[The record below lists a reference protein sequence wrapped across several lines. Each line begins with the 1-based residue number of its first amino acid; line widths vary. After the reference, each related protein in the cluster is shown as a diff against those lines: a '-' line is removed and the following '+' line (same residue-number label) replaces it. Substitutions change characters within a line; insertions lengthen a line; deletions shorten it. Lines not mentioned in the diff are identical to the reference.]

1 VNAIESKYAASTLSR
16 ALTPADGGIGFAR
29 ALMLCFL
36 VAVLVSTSLG
46 IAFEVAIYI
55 AFAVGPET
63 RRRLAQT
70 LHHPLMVGLLP
81 FAVIVLLATFYGP
94 ASWHNALSALLGW
107 RRLLLVPL
115 ALAVFD
121 DPGSKRLVCKV
132 FVIACVV
139 GALVSFVTMWES
151 YSILG
156 KLPPGVSFHNYT
168 VQGLSFA
175 VAMIICIGA
184 VMRPEAFAGDHL
196 LGDRRIMA
204 VVIAMMVFDV
214 AFILWGRSGYLAL
227 VIMAVAVVTF
237 LARGSWRTKALAGL
251 GVLVCVCLLLGS
263 NAQVRSRVG
272 QALHE
277 FETADQSA
285 KPTSLGY
292 RAAFWPTTIR
302 MVRDH
307 PIFGVGTGGFE
318 DGYRPYGQTVSGW
331 QGSETG
337 DPHNQFLKIL
347 GEQGLIGLGAFLF
360 FIFRGLT
367 SPAPAPYRQVAAAML
382 IGWCA
387 TSLANSH
394 FSTFVEGRLIF
405 FWLGAML
412 ATPSNDIKRAEQ
424 V

>member
-1 VNAIESKYAASTLSR
+1 VNAVESKHVTSIVSR
-16 ALTPADGGIGFAR
+16 VLAPADGGVGLAR
-29 ALMLCFL
+29 ALLLCFL
-36 VAVLVSTSLG
+36 VALLVSTSPA
-46 IAFEVAIYI
+46 IIFEVATCIT
-55 AFAVGPET
+55 FAASPEL

-70 LHHPLMVGLLP
+70 VHHPLMVGLLP
-81 FAVIVLLATFYGP
+81 FAAIVVLATFYGP
-94 ASWHNALSALLGW
+94 ASWRDALSALVGW

-121 DPGSKRLVCKV
+121 DAASKRLACKV
-132 FVIACVV
+132 FVITCLL
-139 GALVSFVTMWES
+139 GALVSFGTEWKQ
-151 YSILG
+151 YSILD

-168 VQGLSFA
+168 VQGLSFS

-184 VMRPEAFAGDHL
+184 VMRPEAYVGDRL
-196 LGDRRIMA
+196 LGDRRIMIA
-204 VVIAMMVFDV
+204 IIAMMIVDV
-214 AFILWGRSGYLAL
+214 AFVLWGRSGYLAL
-227 VIMAVAVVTF
+227 VIMAVAAVTF

-263 NAQVRSRVG
+263 NAQVRGRVG
-272 QALHE
+272 QALRE
-277 FETADQSA
+277 FQTAGQSA
-285 KPTSLGY
+285 MPTSLGY

-318 DGYRPYGQTVSGW
+318 DGYRPYGQTLSGW

-347 GEQGLIGLGAFLF
+347 GEQGLIGLAAFLF
-360 FIFRGLT
+360 FIFRALT
-367 SPAPAPYRQVAAAML
+367 CPAPAPYRQVAAAVL

-412 ATPSNDIKRAEQ
+412 ATPSNGIGGTGR